1 MVLNEYDHLLPA
13 YRHHA
18 ALSDAERI
26 TRIRADRWLE
36 TVQAR
41 SALARLKDLL
51 SYPPRDR
58 MPCLLLYGD
67 TGMGKTK
74 IVRKFLRD
82 HPPRFDS
89 GTGVTTMPVVAMQM
103 PAEPL
108 ERDVYGELLNAL
120 GAPGP
125 AHDSTYRQKDI
136 CRGLLRRMGAH
147 MLVIDEI
154 HAMLAGSFRQ
164 QRIFLNVIRF
174 LANDLKVPLICAGT
188 DLARQ
193 ALLTDP
199 QLAERFEAFH
209 LARWSN
215 DRHFTQLLASLG
227 SILPLRLP
235 SELASAAARQWIL
248 DLTDGSIRVS
258 LLLGKADSKNV
269 ISVRMRQ
276 FSSFGRRPAG
286 CRSAGLR
293 AWRFPATLGRWH
305 GTSWSDVIG

>member
-1 MVLNEYDHLLPA
+1 MSEYEHLLPA
-13 YRHHA
+13 YRRHA
-18 ALSDAERI
+18 ALADDERI
-26 TRIRADRWLE
+26 AWIRVDRWLE
-36 TVQAR
+36 TAQAR
-41 SALARLKDLL
+41 AALARLDDLL

-82 HPPRFDS
+82 HPATFDN

-125 AHDSTYRQKDI
+125 TSDSTYRLKEI
-136 CRGLLRRMGAH
+136 CRGLLRSMSVRM
-147 MLVIDEI
+147 LIIDEI

-174 LANDLKVPLICAGT
+174 LANDLRVPLICAGT

-209 LARWSN
+209 LARWKN
-215 DRHFTQLLASLG
+215 DGHLVQLLTSLAG
-227 SILPLRLP
+227 ILPLRRP
-235 SELASAAARQWIL
+235 SELATSAARSRIL
-248 DLTDGSIRVS
+248 DLTDGVTVRIFRLIETVAVEAIRDGS
-258 LLLGKADSKNV
+258 ERITADSFAAADLV
-269 ISVRMRQ
+269 LPLVAMTRQ
-276 FSSFGRRPAG
+276 AERQLQRRIA
-286 CRSAGLR
+286 R
-293 AWRFPATLGRWH
+293 
-305 GTSWSDVIG
+305 